1 MKTKNILLKIKKI
14 DKNFFNFIKK
24 LKNQDIVKNK
34 TTYYTQK
41 EKKEFLDFWE
51 EFIKFTKDF
60 QDFID
65 SIKYKK
71 FFIIF
76 SYDNFVV
83 KRYLIFKYIKFLIEI
98 KKLFWKNKNILI
110 NFLYKECRVDY
121 LQLVRNIYKY
131 EYLKIIN
138 PWDIFIKNL
147 KSKIS
152 KKYYFMLNAQEIL
165 SEKEKKYFFSERNIF
180 FILFHLRPKLKKVKI

>member
-14 DKNFFNFIKK
+14 DKNFDYFIKK

-180 FILFHLRPKLKKVKI
+180 FILFHLRPQLEKVKI